1 VDRRVDQLR
10 PPGQWVHVR
19 PRASPTAQ
27 GGRAAASDLAAVSSL
42 CSSKAAAES
51 YARPMTCRVEVFV
64 RSGHTI
70 DLALEDG
77 EDRVFA
83 NDLYEAWASPDAI
96 GYKHLALGENA
107 VILASEVVGY
117 RLHGSIRQD
126 STM

>member
-1 VDRRVDQLR
+1 M
-10 PPGQWVHVR
+10 
-19 PRASPTAQ
+19 
-27 GGRAAASDLAAVSSL
+27 
-42 CSSKAAAES
+42 K
-51 YARPMTCRVEVFV
+51 CRVEVFV

-70 DLALEDG
+70 DLALEES

-83 NDLYEAWASPDAI
+83 NDLHEAWASPDAI
-96 GYKHLALGENA
+96 GYKHLALGEHA

>member
-1 VDRRVDQLR
+1 MATAREPPSAVRRV
-10 PPGQWVHVR
+10 G
-19 PRASPTAQ
+19 
-27 GGRAAASDLAAVSSL
+27 SL
-42 CSSKAAAES
+42 CSSNAAAES
-51 YARPMTCRVEVFV
+51 YAPPMTCRVEVFV

-83 NDLYEAWASPDAI
+83 NGLHDAWASPETI

-117 RLHGSIRQD
+117 RLHGSILQD
-126 STM
+126 SAL